1 MGLIK
6 QILED
11 NNNKLLNMICDSI
24 IRVDKNLK
32 DELQP
37 PQISRNISMISFGD
51 EAAVR
56 CFLRDRKY
64 IILVVNGLNNN
75 LLMYKGIIKGD
86 DGIWEAT
93 NHYKTIHNLVTLDD
107 TKVLEEVTKDINNI
121 LS

>member
-1 MGLIK
+1 MGVIK
-6 QILED
+6 QIVED

-64 IILVVNGLNNN
+64 IILVVNSLNSS
-75 LLMYKGIIKGD
+75 LIMYKGIIKGS
-86 DGIWEAT
+86 DGIWEAI
-93 NHYKTIHNLVTLDD
+93 NHYKTIDNLVTLDD

>member
-6 QILED
+6 QLLED
-11 NNNKLLNMICDSI
+11 NNTKLLNMICDSI

-51 EAAVR
+51 ETAVR

-64 IILVVNGLNNN
+64 IILVINSLNSS
-75 LLMYKGIIKGD
+75 LIMYKGIIKGS

-93 NHYKTIHNLVTLDD
+93 NHYKTIDNLVTLDD